1 MEKTY
6 LATRKGGNILTKLT
20 SIPGWLTPHSLDWYE
35 QLGRLEGKYLYPW
48 ESFIAEPNGESIF
61 DSEAEK
67 MAANKKVL
75 DVGCGEGRFTLKC
88 AEAAKEIVGVDAVEP
103 FIREGNRQRNHNVSF
118 IVASTKNG
126 LPFTNKEF
134 DIAYIRKGPTS
145 AYPLLKKAVKD
156 GGQIL
161 GLHPGDS
168 QGMELPGLF
177 PLLFE
182 EKTGTPILKG
192 LENRVEK
199 SNFTHATIE
208 EVTSIEY
215 LKTPQDVIRL
225 ACFGQLPSI
234 TAFIAEKHLPEISR
248 IFNQHA
254 AAGGLAAT
262 HSRYI
267 VRAVV

>member
-1 MEKTY
+1 
-6 LATRKGGNILTKLT
+6 LTKIT

-35 QLGRLEGKYLYPW
+35 QLGSLEGKYVYPW

-61 DSEAEK
+61 DCETEELAV
-67 MAANKKVL
+67 NQKVL
-75 DVGCGEGRFTLKC
+75 DVGCGEGLFTIHC
-88 AEAAKEIVGVDAVEP
+88 ASAAKEIVGIDASEP
-103 FIREGNRQRNHNVSF
+103 FIMEGNRQRKNNATF
-118 IVASTKNG
+118 IVANTKSG
-126 LPFTNKEF
+126 LPYANKEF
-134 DIAYIRKGPTS
+134 DFAYIRKGPTS
-145 AYPLLKKAVKD
+145 AYPLLKRAVKE
-156 GGQIL
+156 GGHIR

-168 QGMELPGLF
+168 QGRELPGLF

-182 EKTGTPILKG
+182 ENSGTPILKG
-192 LENRVEK
+192 LENRVED

-215 LKTPQDVIRL
+215 LKSPQDVIRL

-234 TAFIAEKHLPEISR
+234 TAFVEEKYEPDITR

-254 AAGGLAAT
+254 EAGGLAAT